1 MPFEWI
7 VAIRFLR
14 EGRMQTVLILAGVM
28 IGVAVIIAITAL
40 ITGLQGSLISRTL
53 GTQAHIVLRPPDD
66 LATPVLPRDGTAIA
80 ARVEKRAQRLRS
92 IDQWQRI
99 HAEVDAMPGV
109 VASSLMVTGAA
120 FAARGTASRAVA
132 LIGVD
137 PERYAR
143 IVKLPENIVAGEYR
157 ITPGNALIGVDLAS
171 DLGVSIGDKLRVAT
185 AVNRDDTL
193 TVAGLFDMGNR
204 DLNRRWVFTTLSAAR
219 NLLDLPGGVSNIDL
233 VVTDIFQ
240 AERVARDIASRTGL
254 KAESWMETNAQLL
267 AAFENQTM
275 TTRAIRTFVTLIVAL
290 GIASVLVVS
299 VVQKQKEIGILRAMG
314 TPRGQILLI
323 FLIQGGLVGFLGA
336 LLGAGL
342 GAVLIQM
349 LSRLVTDAQGNAIFT
364 PDNDPLTYVVAV
376 VLAAVVGLLAAALP
390 ARRAA
395 RMDPVSAIRY
405 G

>member
-1 MPFEWI
+1 MPLEWI

-14 EGRMQTVLILAGVM
+14 EGRMQTLLILGGVM

-40 ITGLQGSLISRTL
+40 ITGLQGSLITRTL
-53 GTQAHIVLRPPDD
+53 GSQAHVVVRPADD
-66 LATPVLPRDGTAIA
+66 LASPVLARDGAAIA
-80 ARVEKRAQRLRS
+80 ARIEKRAQRLRS

-99 HAEVDAMPGV
+99 HAELDAIPGV

-137 PERYAR
+137 PERYSR
-143 IVKLPENIVAGEYR
+143 IVKLPDNIVAGEYR
-157 ITPGNALIGVDLAS
+157 IGPGFVLIGVDLAS
-171 DLGVSIGDKLRVAT
+171 DLGVAVGDKLRIAT

-204 DLNRRWVFTTLSAAR
+204 DLNRRWVFTTLSSAR

-233 VVTDIFQ
+233 AVTDIFG
-240 AERVARDIASRTGL
+240 AERIARDIAARTGL
-254 KAESWMETNAQLL
+254 KVESWMETNAQLL
-267 AAFENQTM
+267 AALENQTM

-290 GIASVLVVS
+290 GIASVRVGS
-299 VVQKQKEIGILRAMG
+299 VVQKQKEIGSLRARG
-314 TPRGQILLI
+314 TPRGKIMWI
-323 FLIQGGLVGFLGA
+323 FLIQGGLVGFIGALLGA
-336 LLGAGL
+336 LLGGGL
-342 GAVLIQM
+342 IFALA
-349 LSRLVTDAQGNAIFT
+349 RLVRDAQGNAIFT
-364 PDNDPLTYVVAV
+364 PEHDAAVYVSAVA
-376 VLAAVVGLLAAALP
+376 LASVVGLLAAALP

-395 RMDPVSAIRY
+395 HMDPVSAIRY

>member
-1 MPFEWI
+1 MPFEWV

-53 GTQAHIVLRPPDD
+53 GTQAHIVLRSPDD
-66 LATPVLPRDGTAIA
+66 LATPVLPREGAAIA
-80 ARVEKRAQRLRS
+80 ARIEKRAQRLRS

-99 HAEVDAMPGV
+99 HAEIDGMPGV
-109 VASSLMVTGAA
+109 TASSLMVTGAA

-233 VVTDIFQ
+233 VVVDIFH
-240 AERVARDIASRTGL
+240 AERIAREIAARTGL

-314 TPRGQILLI
+314 TPRGKILWI

-342 GAVLIQM
+342 GAVLIQL

-376 VLAAVVGLLAAALP
+376 LLAAVVGLLAAALP

>member
-1 MPFEWI
+1 MPFEWM

-14 EGRMQTVLILAGVM
+14 EGRLQTLLILAGVM
-28 IGVAVIIAITAL
+28 IGVAVIISITAL
-40 ITGLQGSLISRTL
+40 ITGLQASLISRTL
-53 GTQAHIVLRPPDD
+53 GTQAHVVLRPPEDA
-66 LATPVLPRDGTAIA
+66 ATLSWPREKGAIT

-99 HAEVDAMPGV
+99 HAEVEGTPGV

-120 FAARGTASRAVA
+120 FAARGSASRAVA

-143 IVKLPENIVAGEYR
+143 IVRLPENIVAGEYR
-157 ITPGNALIGVDLAS
+157 IGPGSTLIGVDLAA
-171 DLGVSIGDKLRVAT
+171 DLGVAVGDKLRIAT
-185 AVNRDDTL
+185 AVSRDDTL

-233 VVTDIFQ
+233 VVGDIFH
-240 AERVARDIASRTGL
+240 AERIARDIASRTGL

-314 TPRGQILLI
+314 TPRYRILWI
-323 FLIQGGLVGFLGA
+323 FLIQGGVVGFVGA
-336 LLGAGL
+336 VFGAGL
-342 GAVLIQM
+342 GAALIEL
-349 LSRLVTDAQGNAIFT
+349 LSRLVTDARGNAIFT
-364 PDNDPLTYVVAV
+364 PDNDPFVYLVAV
-376 VLAAVVGLLAAALP
+376 LLAGVVGLLAAALP

-395 RMDPVSAIRY
+395 RMDPVAAIR

>member
-1 MPFEWI
+1 MPIEWI

-14 EGRMQTVLILAGVM
+14 EGRMQTLLILAGVM

-53 GTQAHIVLRPPDD
+53 GTQPHIVLRPPED
-66 LATPVLPRDGTAIA
+66 LATPVYARDGRAIS

-99 HAEVDAMPGV
+99 HAEVDAVPGV
-109 VASSLMVTGAA
+109 VASSIMVTGPA
-120 FAARGTASRAVA
+120 FAARGTASRAVTI
-132 LIGVD
+132 IGID

-143 IVKLPENIVAGEYR
+143 IVKVGENMVAGEYR
-157 ITPGNALIGVDLAS
+157 VSAGNVLIGIDLAA
-171 DLGVSIGDKLRVAT
+171 DLGVAVGDKLRIAT
-185 AVNRDDTL
+185 ALNRDDSL

-204 DLNRRWVFTTLSAAR
+204 EINRRWALTTLSAAR

-233 VVTDIFQ
+233 AVDDIFG
-240 AERVARDIASRTGL
+240 AERIARDIAASTGL
-254 KAESWMETNAQLL
+254 KAESWMESNAQLL

-275 TTRAIRTFVTLIVAL
+275 TTRAIRSFVTLIVAL

-314 TPRGQILLI
+314 TPHGTVMWI
-323 FLIQGGLVGFLGA
+323 FLIQGGLVGFVGA

-342 GAVLIQM
+342 GAGLVAA

-364 PDNDPLTYVVAV
+364 PENDPMVYVTAV
-376 VLAAVVGLLAAALP
+376 LLAGVVGLLAAALP

-395 RMDPVSAIRY
+395 KMDPVAAIR

>member
-1 MPFEWI
+1 MPFEWV

-14 EGRMQTVLILAGVM
+14 EGRMQTVLILAGVL
-28 IGVAVIIAITAL
+28 IGVAVIISLTAL
-40 ITGLQGSLISRTL
+40 LTGLQDSLISRTL

-66 LATPVLPRDGTAIA
+66 LATPVLPRDGAAIA

-99 HAEVDAMPGV
+99 HAEVDAMSGV

-233 VVTDIFQ
+233 VVVDIFQ
-240 AERVARDIASRTGL
+240 AERIAREIASRTGL

-314 TPRGQILLI
+314 TPRGKILLI

>member
-1 MPFEWI
+1 MPFEWV

-66 LATPVLPRDGTAIA
+66 LATPVLPRDGAAIA

-99 HAEVDAMPGV
+99 HAEVDAMSGV

-233 VVTDIFQ
+233 VVVDIFQ
-240 AERVARDIASRTGL
+240 AERIAREIASRTGL

-314 TPRGQILLI
+314 TPRGKILLI

>member
-1 MPFEWI
+1 
-7 VAIRFLR
+7 
-14 EGRMQTVLILAGVM
+14 
-28 IGVAVIIAITAL
+28 
-40 ITGLQGSLISRTL
+40 
-53 GTQAHIVLRPPDD
+53 
-66 LATPVLPRDGTAIA
+66 
-80 ARVEKRAQRLRS
+80 
-92 IDQWQRI
+92 
-99 HAEVDAMPGV
+99 
-109 VASSLMVTGAA
+109 MVTGAA
-120 FAARGTASRAVA
+120 FVARGTASRSVA

-143 IVKLPENIVAGEYR
+143 IVKLTENIVAGEYR
-157 ITPGNALIGVDLAS
+157 ITPGNVLIGIDLAS
-171 DLGVSIGDKLRVAT
+171 DLGVSVGDKLRVAT

-219 NLLDLPGGVSNIDL
+219 NLLDLPGGVSHIDL
-233 VVTDIFQ
+233 VVVDIFQ
-240 AERVARDIASRTGL
+240 AERLARDIASRTGL

-314 TPRGQILLI
+314 TPRGKILWI

-342 GAVLIQM
+342 GAVLIQL

-376 VLAAVVGLLAAALP
+376 LLASVVGLLAAVLP

>member
-1 MPFEWI
+1 MPFEWV

-53 GTQAHIVLRPPDD
+53 GTQAHIVLRPPEDV
-66 LATPVLPRDGTAIA
+66 ATLVLPRDGTAIA

-99 HAEVDAMPGV
+99 HAEVEAMPGV
-109 VASSLMVTGAA
+109 TASSLMVTGAA

-157 ITPGNALIGVDLAS
+157 ITPGNVLIGADLAS

-233 VVTDIFQ
+233 VVADIFQ
-240 AERVARDIASRTGL
+240 AERVAREIASRTGL

-314 TPRGQILLI
+314 APRGKILWI

-342 GAVLIQM
+342 GAVLIQL

-376 VLAAVVGLLAAALP
+376 LLAAVVGLLAAALP

>member
-1 MPFEWI
+1 MPFEWV

-66 LATPVLPRDGTAIA
+66 LATPVLPRDGAAIA

-99 HAEVDAMPGV
+99 HAEVDAMPAV
-109 VASSLMVTGAA
+109 TASSLMVTGAA

-143 IVKLPENIVAGEYR
+143 IVKLPENILAGEYR

-240 AERVARDIASRTGL
+240 AERIAREIASRTGL

-314 TPRGQILLI
+314 TPRGKILWI

-342 GAVLIQM
+342 GAVLIQL

-376 VLAAVVGLLAAALP
+376 LLAAVVGLLAAALP

>member
-1 MPFEWI
+1 
-7 VAIRFLR
+7 
-14 EGRMQTVLILAGVM
+14 
-28 IGVAVIIAITAL
+28 
-40 ITGLQGSLISRTL
+40 
-53 GTQAHIVLRPPDD
+53 
-66 LATPVLPRDGTAIA
+66 
-80 ARVEKRAQRLRS
+80 
-92 IDQWQRI
+92 
-99 HAEVDAMPGV
+99 
-109 VASSLMVTGAA
+109 
-120 FAARGTASRAVA
+120 
-132 LIGVD
+132 
-137 PERYAR
+137 
-143 IVKLPENIVAGEYR
+143 
-157 ITPGNALIGVDLAS
+157 
-171 DLGVSIGDKLRVAT
+171 
-185 AVNRDDTL
+185 
-193 TVAGLFDMGNR
+193 MGNR

-219 NLLDLPGGVSNIDL
+219 NLLDLPGGVSHIDL
-233 VVTDIFQ
+233 VVVDIFQ
-240 AERVARDIASRTGL
+240 AERLARDIASRTGL

-314 TPRGQILLI
+314 TPRGKILWI

-342 GAVLIQM
+342 GAVLIQL

-376 VLAAVVGLLAAALP
+376 LLASVVGLLAAVLP